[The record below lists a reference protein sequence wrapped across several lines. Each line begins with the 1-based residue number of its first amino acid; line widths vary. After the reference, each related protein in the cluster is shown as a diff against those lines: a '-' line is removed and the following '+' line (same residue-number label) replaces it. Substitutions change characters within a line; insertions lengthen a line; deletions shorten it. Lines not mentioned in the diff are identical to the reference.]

1 MYLDGAMG
9 NLSLVSLRGPTG
21 QRRIWRR
28 GGGGGGENISGY
40 LQDSQSIS

>member
-28 GGGGGGENISGY
+28 GGGENISGY